1 MFYVIGLM
9 FALRGGE
16 EHRSLRHGAKSSQCG
31 AITAEVRALIFTGL
45 GEKLTEVFSKP
56 RKSVDAYDNQVNPER
71 CPVAIYRTYTSHCPK
86 PLDSYCLTKEDIV
99 DLNNIL
105 MLNNNVIMI

>member
-31 AITAEVRALIFTGL
+31 AITAEVRASIFAGL
-45 GEKLTEVFSKP
+45 GAKLTEVFNKP
-56 RKSVDAYDNQVNPER
+56 RKSVDANENQVNPER
-71 CPVAIYRTYTSHCPK
+71 CPVAIYRNIYESLPK
-86 PLDSYCLTKEDIV
+86 ATGFTLSYER
-99 DLNNIL
+99 
-105 MLNNNVIMI
+105 